1 MISSC
6 HAATEEWTGRMNRYD
21 GTATYKPSCILEY
34 TKNMGGVDLSD
45 QLLTYYSFL

>member
-6 HAATEEWTGRMNRYD
+6 HGATEEWTGRMNRYD

-34 TKNMGGVDLSD
+34 MKNMDGIDLSD
-45 QLLTYYSFL
+45 